1 MSGWQWVI
9 VVGISG
15 FVVLMLSQVAVG
27 MRAGVASIA
36 DKQLQLGREHEIK
49 LAVIEASMFEK
60 ALAAPRSPFT
70 MRVPV
75 PDLLG
80 RSAFAPSEEPNPIGR
95 ERFAAADDPPFEG
108 TTDEVNPA

>member
-27 MRAGVASIA
+27 MRAGAASIA
-36 DKQLQLGREHEIK
+36 DKQLQLGREHEI
-49 LAVIEASMFEK
+49 
-60 ALAAPRSPFT
+60 APR
-70 MRVPV
+70 
-75 PDLLG
+75 
-80 RSAFAPSEEPNPIGR
+80 EEPNPIGR

-108 TTDEVNPA
+108 TTDEVDPA